1 MGTRTEIGGK
11 TESTNRNAAAGF
23 ESFLPNIMTTG
34 AATNRNTQKFGAM
47 KTAIV
52 NAIHALHRFAK
63 SLLGQYNWA
72 TGWASFVAF
81 LTQKLHSSVLG
92 NGISDI
98 TNFAVTFL
106 VAMLSYKLFEVRFLR
121 LKRRFEYD
129 SEAAEHRHAYFGE

>member
-72 TGWASFVAF
+72 TGWAS
-81 LTQKLHSSVLG
+81 LKTPMDISKTTISSLIARITLG
-92 NGISDI
+92 TYWRCRS
-98 TNFAVTFL
+98 
-106 VAMLSYKLFEVRFLR
+106 
-121 LKRRFEYD
+121 
-129 SEAAEHRHAYFGE
+129 AASIRQTT